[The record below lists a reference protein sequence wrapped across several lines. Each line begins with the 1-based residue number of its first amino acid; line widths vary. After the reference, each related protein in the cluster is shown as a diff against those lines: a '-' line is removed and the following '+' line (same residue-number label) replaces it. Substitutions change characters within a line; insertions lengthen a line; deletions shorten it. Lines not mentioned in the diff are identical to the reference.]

1 MKIGIFDSG
10 LGGLIIT
17 HSVIKSLPQY
27 DYIYLGDTARV
38 PYGNRSSDIIYQFTR
53 EAVDYLFR
61 HDCALIIV
69 ACNTA
74 SAEALRRVQ
83 QQYLPAHYPDRRVL
97 GVLIPAAEEAASY
110 SQSGRIGVLATQAT
124 VESKAFVREVTKL
137 RPSAVVVQ
145 QPAPLLV
152 PLIEC
157 DALQFA
163 GPILDWYL
171 GPFCGSSVDCM
182 ILGCTHYP
190 LLRDEIQER
199 VGVGIRVLDQ
209 RDFVPQ
215 KITDYLRRH
224 PEMEQRL
231 GRNGIQEFH
240 LTDCTSSAATLADRL
255 FSRHVPLQRVS
266 ILS

>member
-10 LGGLIIT
+10 LGGLVIT
-17 HSVIKSLPQY
+17 HSLIRALPQY
-27 DYIYLGDTARV
+27 DYLYLGDTARV

-61 HDCALIIV
+61 QDCALIII

-83 QQYLPAHYPDRRVL
+83 QEYLPANYPDRRVL
-97 GVLIPAAEEAASY
+97 GVLIPAAEEAAERSH
-110 SQSGRIGVLATQAT
+110 SGKIGVLATQAT
-124 VESKAFVREVTKL
+124 IESGAFIREVRKL
-137 RPSAVVVQ
+137 RPEAQIVQ

-171 GPFCGSSVDCM
+171 EPLEQSGVDSL

-190 LLRDEIQER
+190 LLRDQIEER
-199 VGVGIRVLDQ
+199 VGEDMRIVDQ
-209 RDFVPQ
+209 RDFVPD
-215 KITDYLRRH
+215 KLRDYLHRH
-224 PEMEQRL
+224 PEMECRL
-231 GRNGIQEFH
+231 THRGDRQFQ
-240 LTDCTSSAATLADRL
+240 LTDRTSSAVALAERLFGHEIELERIATL
-255 FSRHVPLQRVS
+255 
-266 ILS
+266 